1 MAIVA
6 IAGQWI
12 LYDMVWVTGD
22 AVDAWIVPAADGSGE
37 PRLVSEDAYRAAWQ
51 PVLEPTAD

>member
-6 IAGQWI
+6 IAGRWI

-22 AVDAWIVPAADGSGE
+22 AVDVWSVPADGSGE
-37 PRLVSEDAYRAAWQ
+37 PRLVSENAYRAAWQ
-51 PVLEPTAD
+51 PVLEPIAD

>member
-6 IAGQWI
+6 IAGRWI

-22 AVDAWIVPAADGSGE
+22 AVDAWIVPADGSGE

-51 PVLEPTAD
+51 PVLEPIAD